1 MKILNQALIKFILVC
16 LFIVVSQAIHAEV
29 LVGKVVGVSDGD
41 TITVLDATKT
51 EHKVRLMGIDAPEK
65 SQDFGNQSKRALSDY
80 IYQQE
85 VTVEYKKS
93 DKYKRKVGK
102 VILDKQDVCLAMI
115 ELGMAWHYK
124 DYEKEQSKL
133 DRDLY
138 SQAEIKAKTENRG
151 LWQASNPIAPSSFR
165 QMQSKRKN
173 EDD

>member
-1 MKILNQALIKFILVC
+1 MLT
-16 LFIVVSQAIHAEV
+16 HAEV

-41 TITVLDATKT
+41 TITFLDVEKA

-65 SQDFGNQSKRALSDY
+65 SQDFGNQSKLALSDY

-85 VTVEYKKS
+85 VTVEYKKL

-102 VILDKQDVCLAMI
+102 VIFEGKDICLLMI

-124 DYEKEQSKL
+124 DYEKEQSKT

-138 SQAEIKAKTENRG
+138 SQAELKARESRLG
-151 LWQASNPIAPSSFR
+151 LWQASNPVAPSAFR
-165 QMQSKRKN
+165 HK
-173 EDD
+173 